1 MFPLF
6 KDLGVGVGLRPA
18 HRPLFLENPPSSV
31 SWVEVTTENYMSWE
45 KEGLGKSFQSLLK
58 IRQNSPVVLH
68 GVSLNLGSIDPVD
81 KGYLT
86 RFRQLIEQIEP
97 ALVSDHLSWTGIN
110 GKNLHDLLPLPY
122 TQEALT
128 HISSKID
135 QVQNYLGR
143 RILIENPSSYLEFAN
158 SEMSEVDFLLEV
170 INKTDCGVLLDINN
184 IYVSSVNHGFD
195 PKDYLRKIP
204 SHRIGQIHLA
214 GHSNQGGYLIDTHDA
229 PVCPEVWGLFRYS
242 VELFGTKSTM
252 IERDGHIPEWSEMEL
267 ELLKIGAIQNEALKS
282 CSNTN
287 SSALFHT
294 PSTNL

>member
-1 MFPLF
+1 MYPLF

-18 HRPLFLENPPSSV
+18 HRPLFLKNPPSSV

-45 KEGLGKSFQSLLK
+45 QEGLGKSFQSLLK
-58 IRQNSPVVLH
+58 IRQDFPVVLH
-68 GVSLNLGSIDPVD
+68 GVSLNLGSIDPVN
-81 KGYLT
+81 KFYLT
-86 RFRQLIEQIEP
+86 RFRQLIEQIDP
-97 ALVSDHLSWTGIN
+97 TLISDHLAWTGIN
-110 GKNLHDLLPLPY
+110 GENLHDLLPLPY

-170 INKTDCGVLLDINN
+170 LNKTDCGLLLDINN
-184 IYVSSVNHGFD
+184 VYVSSVNHGFN

-204 SHRIGQIHLA
+204 GHRIGQIHLA
-214 GHSNQGGYLIDTHDA
+214 GHSNLRGYLIDTHDA
-229 PVCPEVWGLFRYS
+229 PVCPEVWELFRYS
-242 VELFGTKSTM
+242 VELFGSKSTM
-252 IERDGHIPEWSEMEL
+252 IERDGHIPEWNEMES
-267 ELLKIGAIQNEALKS
+267 ELLKIGTIQNEALNS
-282 CSNTN
+282 RSNTN
-287 SSALFHT
+287 SSAFLHS